1 MVYEGFLPA
10 TTDASELLAT
20 SADKFTDCNGAAGR
34 SEFFAT
40 FCGKLPACQFYPMQK
55 AEWMDVRNGVIDV
68 EQQVSEGLK
77 TAQDALDD
85 LQDKVS

>member
-1 MVYEGFLPA
+1 
-10 TTDASELLAT
+10 
-20 SADKFTDCNGAAGR
+20 
-34 SEFFAT
+34 
-40 FCGKLPACQFYPMQK
+40 MQK

-85 LQDKVS
+85 LQEKVS